1 MKLFYARLSMEF
13 QLLINGKMMKI
24 KIYLAL
30 KLSDTVYIL
39 LVNVKMPTIV
49 GIITLMGRIDI
60 MLS

>member
-1 MKLFYARLSMEF
+1 MKLFYAQLSMEF